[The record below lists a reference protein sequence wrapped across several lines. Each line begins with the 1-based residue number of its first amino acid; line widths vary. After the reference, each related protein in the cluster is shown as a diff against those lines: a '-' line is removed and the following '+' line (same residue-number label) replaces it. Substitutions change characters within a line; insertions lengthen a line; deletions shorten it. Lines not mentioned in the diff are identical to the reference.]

1 MPKEQKLNENQ
12 LLNNKQQRQQ
22 INMPTSSVSQA
33 YPFGISFSSNVQIS
47 ESDDIAYIEKRT
59 AHNAL
64 ERQRREGLNSKFQE
78 LAHVLPALQQIRRP
92 SKSMIVA
99 KSLEFVSNAQER
111 ESEYQEQL
119 RTLRKENEQL
129 MRQASL
135 SRKRNKKQERKSKS
149 PSPKQQEEVSFHKST
164 SKKLTTKVKPASHET
179 PSPKQEYISKKRSR
193 EDASPPMDS
202 PQQLLSPPLVQSNVN
217 KKRKKNTTTE
227 TQSSSYTL
235 QPLTTEQPS
244 MAQRQFYHQRYDSV
258 QSVSTS
264 STSSNFISAQIQPE
278 MISPAVSRHNSLT
291 VSDPLSLAFNNENNS
306 DMLINP
312 SFNMTSPFGTE
323 HVFYNTF
330 DHIVSSIPALRT
342 PIGSSSS
349 SVIQPQQ
356 QPEETNYDPTLD
368 ILNSF
373 MQAQDP
379 SSERKLNRISV

>member
-149 PSPKQQEEVSFHKST
+149 PSPKQQEE
-164 SKKLTTKVKPASHET
+164 PASHET

-291 VSDPLSLAFNNENNS
+291 ISDPLSLAFNNENNS

-379 SSERKLNRISV
+379 SSEHQYWH